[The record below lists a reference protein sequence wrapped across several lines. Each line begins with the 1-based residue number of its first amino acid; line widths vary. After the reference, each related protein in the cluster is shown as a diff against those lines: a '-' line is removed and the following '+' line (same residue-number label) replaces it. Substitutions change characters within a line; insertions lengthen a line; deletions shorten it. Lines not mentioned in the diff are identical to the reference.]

1 MRKYILLFTLL
12 FAILLVN
19 IVALQMSCG
28 LSAQTLW
35 TEYMQIRTEGS
46 FCLVGDTVRVQGLVR
61 ASDARRSTPF
71 SRYAYVEVTDARD
84 SVRLR
89 VKVRCDATGHFQVSL
104 HTDYTWTADIYYI
117 RAYTRLMQNFNP
129 LNFPVCALPLGK
141 ELPPERD
148 AKPSVRPDA
157 AIQAVVHA
165 GKPGVQY
172 RLAPNA
178 MQRTGCRLFV
188 LHSGGMLD
196 ELPLPESGKSAYFTC
211 GEGLCSL
218 FLVDTADEVVTEK
231 HVWIGE
237 ADEMAARGELYSS

>member
-19 IVALQMSCG
+19 KVALQTVCG

-71 SRYAYVEVTDARD
+71 SRYAYVEVTDAHD

-104 HTDYTWTADIYYI
+104 PTDYTWTADIYYI

-165 GKPGVQY
+165 GKTGVRYQ
-172 RLAPNA
+172 LAPNA
-178 MQRTGCRLFV
+178 MQQMGCRLFV
-188 LHSGGMLD
+188 LHSGGVLD
-196 ELPLPESGKSAYFTC
+196 ELPLPEAGKVPI
-211 GEGLCSL
+211 LP
-218 FLVDTADEVVTEK
+218 
-231 HVWIGE
+231 
-237 ADEMAARGELYSS
+237 AAKGFVRSF